1 MDALVWLVAR
11 DDLTIGTLGFLRE
24 PFDERSAIGDFA
36 LCFSKRLAHFH
47 GQQLP
52 QRILIRHHE
61 IEPFAHDAGAFF
73 TGFGGPAFLGNTRR
87 FDGLGGFRCT
97 HLRHGAKHLTGCG
110 VGHVNGLARF
120 GVHPLAVDVAL
131 LFKKA
136 ARKGRH
142 SAGSQ
147 RIAFKILC
155 CHIGGNNEAQT

>member
-11 DDLTIGTLGFLRE
+11 DNLTIGAFGFLSE
-24 PFDERSAIGDFA
+24 PFDKRSAIGDFA
-36 LCFSKRLAHFH
+36 LCLSKRLAHFH
-47 GQQLP
+47 GQQLT
-52 QRILIRHHE
+52 QRVLVGHHQV
-61 IEPFAHDAGAFF
+61 EPFAHDAGAFF
-73 TGFGGPAFLGNTRR
+73 PGFGRPAFLGNACR
-87 FDGLGGFRCT
+87 FDGVGGFLCPHFRY
-97 HLRHGAKHLTGCG
+97 GAKHLTGRR

-136 ARKGRH
+136 ARKGGH

-155 CHIGGNNEAQT
+155 CHIGGNHEAQT